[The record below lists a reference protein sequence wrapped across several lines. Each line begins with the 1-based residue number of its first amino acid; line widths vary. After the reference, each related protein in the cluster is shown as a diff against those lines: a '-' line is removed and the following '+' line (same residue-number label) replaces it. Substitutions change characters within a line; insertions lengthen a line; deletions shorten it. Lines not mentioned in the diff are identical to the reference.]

1 VIVRLVIIMVLTW
14 SASDEELGGIHRHC
28 FRCFNL
34 KRCNKDGDACG
45 VSECPVGCG
54 WVYHSCKEEE
64 HLLLCPLVRVE
75 CINSS
80 LGCNM
85 MMLRKDVGKH
95 LPVCPASIVT
105 CSQEWNRWPLHCKER
120 YKTVPFR
127 QRNPRAERGQ
137 LDYELALRD
146 QRMVGD
152 FYKVPRKTKLA
163 LRNNLTRRFPALP
176 LPPHTIRKSD
186 LTDKSLGSLREA
198 VKYEVAD
205 ETSLGISS
213 TYGVAKMFLKN
224 QEKQAKRWQ
233 DDVDQAIQRTGQ
245 PVPKRYWEFP
255 ELERGNI
262 HKHCAHCHSTTCD
275 KRSNIFSGGDEDDWS
290 QCCSVVNCPSGCG
303 AVYHHCKAFEHKMIC
318 PSFEEEGEFDWMLKD
333 RAVKKKKAKTP
344 PPLKPFPDLL
354 IGPTICPPNPV
365 KSRIAPKPPPPPPDL
380 SSTMRFDIKMEV
392 VTKLQQKPRA
402 MYTFMCGQE
411 LRRDQWEG
419 HCKNVHSDIHG
430 GLNNWI
436 EARCPLASYGC
447 SFSTR
452 RLYPGED
459 PSTKVV
465 YSQDTMSFGIRP
477 PPVQLLKGSHA
488 GKSLTD
494 LPVELLQV
502 IISFLDSWS
511 LANLALVNTLLR
523 DIACSL
529 LDEKG
534 CVALQWEKVDNQGIG
549 AKGWV
554 VGYKRWFFSNY
565 FCPVNHW
572 GLNADGAVSEHLK
585 TCPFNIKTEHKK
597 PNVKTKEWKN
607 FMEALDVKMKMK
619 RESEWFIK

>member
-1 VIVRLVIIMVLTW
+1 
-14 SASDEELGGIHRHC
+14 
-28 FRCFNL
+28 
-34 KRCNKDGDACG
+34 
-45 VSECPVGCG
+45 
-54 WVYHSCKEEE
+54 VYHSCKEEE
-64 HLLLCPLVRVE
+64 HLLLCPMVRVE

-80 LGCNM
+80 LGCSM
-85 MMLRKDVGKH
+85 TMTRKDVVKH

-105 CSQEWNRWPLHCKER
+105 CTQEWNRWPLHCKER

-137 LDYELALRD
+137 LDYELAIRD
-146 QRMVGD
+146 QKMVGD

-163 LRNNLTRRFPALP
+163 LRNNLTRRYPALP
-176 LPPHTIRKSD
+176 LPPHAVRKSD
-186 LTDKSLGSLREA
+186 LTDKSLLSLREA

-205 ETSLGISS
+205 ETSLGVSS

-233 DDVDQAIQRTGQ
+233 EDVDQAILRTGQ

-262 HKHCAHCHSTTCD
+262 HKHCAHCHITTCT
-275 KRSNIFSGGDEDDWS
+275 KRSYNLCSDGEDDDWAQS
-290 QCCSVVNCPSGCG
+290 CSVVTCPSHCG
-303 AVYHHCKAFEHKMIC
+303 AIYHHCKAFEHKMIC
-318 PSFEEEGEFDWMLKD
+318 PLFEEEGEFDWMLKD
-333 RAVKKKKAKTP
+333 RAVKKKKAKAP
-344 PPLKPFPDLL
+344 PPLKQFPDLL
-354 IGPTICPPNPV
+354 DGPTISFPASVP
-365 KSRIAPKPPPPPPDL
+365 SRIVPKPPPPPPSL
-380 SSTMRFDIKMEV
+380 SSCMRFDIRVET
-392 VTKLQQKPRA
+392 VTRLQQKPRA

-430 GLNNWI
+430 GLNNWM

-447 SFSTR
+447 SFSMV
-452 RLYPGED
+452 RLYPGQD
-459 PSTKVV
+459 PTARVV
-465 YSQDTMSFGIRP
+465 YSQDTHSFGIRP
-477 PPVQLLKGSHA
+477 PPVLLPHTHSS

-502 IISFLDSWS
+502 IFSFLDSWS
-511 LANLALVNTLLR
+511 LANLALTSNLLR
-523 DIACSL
+523 DVACSL

-534 CVALQWEKVDNQGIG
+534 CVALQWEKVDTQGVG
-549 AKGWV
+549 TPSWV

-565 FCPVNHW
+565 FCPVTHW
-572 GLNADGAVSEHLK
+572 GVNGDGAVSEHLK
-585 TCPFNIKTEHKK
+585 TCPYNIKVEHSK
-597 PNVKTKEWKN
+597 PDVKTSGWKN
-607 FMEALDVKMKMK
+607 FMEALGVKIKMK